1 MYKIQIS
8 GIILSVYI
16 ILIYFMSNFNCINP
30 GDKNSVK
37 PVNAEKNYNKVGY
50 DFSNPDEI
58 AALPDILHE
67 ISGITEI
74 DSSTIA
80 CVQDENGILFI
91 YDLKKKRIRRQFF
104 FHSDGDYE
112 GIARIGEKI
121 FILRSD
127 GKLYEVSNYKVPG
140 FTRIAYSTEIPSN
153 DNEGLCYDRNKN
165 RLLIAPK
172 SKIGKDDDDKKKR
185 VIYAFNLNT
194 KKITEKP
201 VIVFQLKEIK
211 KYAVQNKV
219 DVPFK
224 KKKKGKKSKP
234 VIDLRPSAIGIHP
247 ITNKLFVL
255 SGMEQL
261 IFVFNINGA
270 IEYMEKLDP
279 ELFNQPEG
287 IAFLDN
293 GDLLVSNEGQSGKA
307 TLLRFNYKRK

>member
-50 DFSNPDEI
+50 DFSNPDEV

-140 FTRIAYSTEIPSN
+140 FTRIAHSTEIPSN

-261 IFVFNINGA
+261 IFVFNLNGA